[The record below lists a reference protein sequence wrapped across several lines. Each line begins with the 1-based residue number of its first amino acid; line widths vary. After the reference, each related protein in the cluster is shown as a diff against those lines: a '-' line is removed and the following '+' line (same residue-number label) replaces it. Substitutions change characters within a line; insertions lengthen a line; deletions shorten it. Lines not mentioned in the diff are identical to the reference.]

1 MIDIHSHI
9 LPGVDDGARN
19 LEDSI
24 LMAKL
29 AVQEGIHQII
39 ATPHHM
45 NGSFNNRKSDII
57 QKVMELNEV
66 FSEKGIPLEVF
77 PGQELRIYGEIIEDF
92 NNNEILTLNNADTH
106 LLIEFSPSHVP
117 RYAEKLLYDIQMKGI
132 TPIIVHPERN
142 RELVENPMMLY
153 EFVKKGA
160 LTQVTAGS
168 IAGKLGKNVQKFTM
182 QLMEANLTH
191 FVASDAH
198 NVNSRPFYISKAMG
212 IIQDEFGADMAELFQ
227 YNAQQLM
234 NNKAIHK
241 EIPARIKK
249 KKFLGLF

>member
-9 LPGVDDGARN
+9 LPEVDDGAHS
-19 LEDSI
+19 LEDSVR
-24 LMAKL
+24 MAKL
-29 AVQEGIHQII
+29 AMQEGIHQII

-45 NGSFNNRKSDII
+45 NGSYNNIKLDII
-57 QKVMELNEV
+57 QKVNELNEA
-66 FSEKGIPLEVF
+66 FSANGIELKVY
-77 PGQELRIYGEIIEDF
+77 PGQELRIYGELIEDF

-106 LLIEFSPSHVP
+106 LLIEFPSANVP
-117 RYAEKLLYDIQMKGI
+117 RYAEKILYDIQMKGI

-142 RELVENPMMLY
+142 RELVENPTKLY

-168 IAGKLGKNVQKFTM
+168 IAGKLGKNVQKFSL
-182 QLMEANLTH
+182 QLIESNLTH

-198 NVNSRPFYISKAMG
+198 NTDSRPYYMSKAMK
-212 IIQDEFGADMAELFQ
+212 IIQNEFSIDMADLFF
-227 YNAQQLM
+227 YNAEQLM

-241 EIPARIKK
+241 EIPVRIKK